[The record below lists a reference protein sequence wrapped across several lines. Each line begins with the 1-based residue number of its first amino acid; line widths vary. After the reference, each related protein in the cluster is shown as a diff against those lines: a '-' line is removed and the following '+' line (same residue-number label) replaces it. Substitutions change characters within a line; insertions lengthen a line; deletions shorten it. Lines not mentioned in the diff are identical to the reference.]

1 MVGEVC
7 ERKEVG
13 IDDDSEC
20 LVEDGKF
27 DLVSQNSDVLLICKK
42 RLSRRVR

>member
-1 MVGEVC
+1 MKLGVVAMVGEVC

-27 DLVSQNSDVLLICKK
+27 DIS
-42 RLSRRVR
+42 